1 MERSQKKQVEEQSL
15 LLVPPLKKKL
25 QASLIQQLALG
36 PVCQKLPPRPAMTN
50 QHKRD
55 SRKLHPHFSNTLLHT
70 RTQTRIFNHP
80 SLPPHST

>member
-15 LLVPPLKKKL
+15 FHLKKKKKL

>member
-1 MERSQKKQVEEQSL
+1 MERSQKKTSRRTE
-15 LLVPPLKKKL
+15 LVACSTLKKNKL

-36 PVCQKLPPRPAMTN
+36 PVCQKLPPPRPAMTN

-80 SLPPHST
+80 SLPPH